1 MQVRSRVGVGEAAGI
16 GERLEGPRLAVAA
29 LFPTRLETRTK
40 ESNVSASHREKHSLG
55 AQRKRRGPI
64 PSRARGAQDR
74 PVGGF
79 YGLGGARALALGP
92 ERW

>member
-1 MQVRSRVGVGEAAGI
+1 MGDG
-16 GERLEGPRLAVAA
+16 LEGPRLAVAA

-64 PSRARGAQDR
+64 LSRARGAQDR
-74 PVGGF
+74 PVGGC